1 MGFRALS
8 THIHPLTPLA
18 SPSLT
23 RVASCR
29 ALFLKILK
37 ENHNCHHDNNKAG
50 KQVITDLA
58 PVIFFFSKKPQRF
71 NLVCPGP
78 QGLTRQ

>member
-37 ENHNCHHDNNKAG
+37 ANHNCHHDNNKAG

-58 PVIFFFSKKPQRF
+58 PVIFFSLRSH
-71 NLVCPGP
+71 NV
-78 QGLTRQ
+78 LTWFALDRRV